1 MPPLKGPRRTHE
13 KPRDIGHLSTKA
25 NPWPVLAI
33 ACVSL
38 VLSMTTWFSATAVA
52 PELKAAWDLT
62 DTQVA
67 WLTNGVQIGFVT
79 GALLASLINLPDI
92 VSLKRLMAAASIGAA
107 GANAVL
113 LMEPGALG
121 AILCRF
127 ATGAALAAVYP
138 PAMKLVSTW
147 FSRNRG
153 LALGAVVG
161 ALTLGSAMPHLFRAL
176 TERIDWHMVIA
187 LSSAAPLLAAL
198 LFLLFAKEG
207 PHPFGRAVFD
217 PRQIG
222 RVLRDRDLRLV
233 NIGYFGHMWELYAM
247 WAWLL
252 IFIRSA
258 AGQAS
263 PPILSSTLP
272 SLITFIAVAAGLI
285 GCVAA
290 GVLSDRFGRT
300 LTAAGF
306 MVVSGLCALLI
317 GFAFGGP
324 LWLIALISLVWGVAI
339 VGDSPLF
346 SAAVTE
352 LSDRSLVGTALS
364 LQMGIGFALTIFV
377 IWLMPQIAGLL
388 GGWQWSFA
396 ILAPGPL
403 VGAWAMLKL
412 RRSPAAIKL
421 AGGRR

>member
-1 MPPLKGPRRTHE
+1 MQLLRRTHE
-13 KPRDIGHLSTKA
+13 KPRETGHVPVKA
-25 NPWPVLAI
+25 NPWPVLAVI
-33 ACVSL
+33 CGSL

-52 PELKAAWDLT
+52 PELKTAWDLT

-79 GALLASLINLPDI
+79 GTLLASLINLPDI
-92 VSLKRLMAAASIGAA
+92 VALGRLMTAASIVAA

-113 LMEPGALG
+113 LAEPGAFG

-127 ATGAALAAVYP
+127 TTGAALAAVYP
-138 PAMKLVSTW
+138 PAMKLISTW
-147 FSRNRG
+147 FARNRG

-187 LSSAAPLLAAL
+187 LSSAASLLAAL
-198 LFLLFAKEG
+198 FFLLFAKEG
-207 PHPFGRAVFD
+207 PYPFGRAVFN

-222 RVLRDRDLRLV
+222 RVLKDRDLRLV

-258 AGQAS
+258 VGQAS
-263 PPILSSTLP
+263 PSALPPTWP
-272 SLITFIAVAAGLI
+272 SLITFIAVAAGLF
-285 GCVAA
+285 GCIAA
-290 GVLSDRFGRT
+290 GVLSDRLGRT
-300 LTAAGF
+300 VTAAGF
-306 MVVSGLCALLI
+306 MLVSGLCALLI
-317 GFAFGGP
+317 GFAFEGP
-324 LWLIALISLVWGVAI
+324 LWLIALISVIWGVAI

-346 SAAVTE
+346 STAVTE
-352 LSDRSLVGTALS
+352 LSDRNLVGTALS

-377 IWLMPQIAGLL
+377 IWLMPQIAGWL
-388 GGWQWSFA
+388 GGWQWSFV

-403 VGAWAMLKL
+403 VGAWAMLRL
-412 RRSPAAIKL
+412 RRSPAAVKL

>member
-1 MPPLKGPRRTHE
+1 MQPLKGLRRLHG
-13 KPRDIGHLSTKA
+13 KSQDVGHPSTKT
-25 NPWPVLAI
+25 NPWPVLAVV
-33 ACVSL
+33 CGSV

-52 PELKAAWDLT
+52 PELKLAWGLT

-79 GALLASLINLPDI
+79 GALLASLVNLPDI
-92 VSLKRLMAAASIGAA
+92 VRLNRLMAAASILAA

-113 LMEPGALG
+113 LMEPGAPG

-127 ATGAALAAVYP
+127 VTGAALAAVYP

-161 ALTLGSAMPHLFRAL
+161 ALTLGSATPHLFRAL
-176 TERIDWHMVIA
+176 TERIDWHMVIG
-187 LSSAAPLLAAL
+187 LSSAASLMAAL
-198 LFLLFAKEG
+198 FFLLLAKEG
-207 PHPFGRAVFD
+207 PYPFGSAIFD

-222 RVLRDRDLRLV
+222 RVLKDRDLRLV

-258 AGQAS
+258 TGQAS
-263 PPILSSTLP
+263 PATLP
-272 SLITFIAVAAGLI
+272 SLITFIALAAGLF

-290 GVLSDRFGRT
+290 GILSDRLGRT
-300 LTAAGF
+300 FTAAGF
-306 MVVSGLCALLI
+306 MIVSGLCAVLI
-317 GFAFGGP
+317 GFAFEGP
-324 LWLIALISLVWGVAI
+324 LWLIALISVVWGVAI

-377 IWLMPQIAGLL
+377 IWLMPQLAGWF
-388 GGWQWSFA
+388 GSWRWTFA

-403 VGAWAMLKL
+403 VGAWAMLTL
-412 RRSPAAIKL
+412 RGSPGAAKL